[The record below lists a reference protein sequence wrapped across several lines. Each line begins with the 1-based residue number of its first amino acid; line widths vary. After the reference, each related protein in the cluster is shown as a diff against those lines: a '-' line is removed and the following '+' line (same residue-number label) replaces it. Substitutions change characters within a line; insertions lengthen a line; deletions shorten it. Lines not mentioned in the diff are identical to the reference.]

1 MSAEKH
7 STNQSYAWD
16 GGLVQMSLNGGN
28 WTQITPVG
36 GYPYKIYNN
45 SASPFSANT
54 WVYSGNFDWTE
65 AIFELGNVSGIAQF
79 RWVFGSDG
87 YVGGEGWYIDDVR
100 ITGYVAN
107 EDESI
112 PLAQN
117 VILYDNYPNPFN
129 PETTIEFSIPARM
142 PVCLEVF
149 NIKGQLVTRLIDEVL
164 PAGTHKVVFN
174 GLDINKRNIASG
186 VYYYRIK
193 TPSGVQMRKM
203 LLLK

>member
-1 MSAEKH
+1 
-7 STNQSYAWD
+7 
-16 GGLVQMSLNGGN
+16 
-28 WTQITPVG
+28 
-36 GYPYKIYNN
+36 
-45 SASPFSANT
+45 
-54 WVYSGNFDWTE
+54 
-65 AIFELGNVSGIAQF
+65 
-79 RWVFGSDG
+79 
-87 YVGGEGWYIDDVR
+87 
-100 ITGYVAN
+100 
-107 EDESI
+107 
-112 PLAQN
+112 
-117 VILYDNYPNPFN
+117 
-129 PETTIEFSIPARM
+129 M